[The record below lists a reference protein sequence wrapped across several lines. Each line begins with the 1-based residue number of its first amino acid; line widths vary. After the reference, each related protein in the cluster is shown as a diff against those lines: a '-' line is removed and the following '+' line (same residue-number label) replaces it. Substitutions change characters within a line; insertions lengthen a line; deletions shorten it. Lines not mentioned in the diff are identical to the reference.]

1 MENKEK
7 NYLFL
12 ILLHV
17 IIGVGVFLLPSISK
31 LYGLLIFGGSVF
43 FIVKNRNKGNEVLLA
58 SAYVVGSEVFLRMTE
73 GNPNHEFSKY
83 SLIIFILL
91 GMFYSGFSRN
101 AVPYW
106 IFLFTLL
113 PGIFIATQ
121 ELSLQSESIRKS
133 IFFNISGPVSLGITS
148 IYCYNRRISI
158 NQVNRVLLY
167 LGLPVISCTVYL
179 FFYTSYNIK
188 VNLTGTGSN
197 VDLSG
202 GFGPNQVATILGIGM
217 FVFFSRF
224 LLLSKNYFFI
234 AINLTLTFLIG
245 YRGLLTFSRGG
256 MITSFVM
263 IIFLLLIVY
272 RYSKKESRL
281 KIIKSLSILTLI
293 FSLLWGFTQSQTDGL
308 IGKRYAN
315 QDALGRT
322 KKTNLTGREDIA
334 AGEIQMFLDNPIWGV
349 GVAKGTEIRSAKAG
363 YLLASHDEL
372 TRMLAEH
379 GLFGILGLLLL
390 IITPI
395 ILYVDNKQ
403 HIYIFCFMIFWFLTI
418 NHAAMRT
425 ASPSFIYALA
435 LLKVKFD
442 HE

>member
-17 IIGVGVFLLPSISK
+17 LIGVVIFLVPFVSK
-31 LYGLLIFGGSVF
+31 VYGLLIFGASIF
-43 FIVKNRNKGNEVLLA
+43 FIVSNRNKNNEVLLA
-58 SAYVVGSEVFLRMTE
+58 AAYVVGSEVFLRMTE

-83 SLIIFILL
+83 SVIVFILL
-91 GMFYSGFSRN
+91 GMFYSGFSKN

-106 IFLFTLL
+106 VFLITLL
-113 PGIFIATQ
+113 PGVFIATQ

-133 IFFNISGPVSLGITS
+133 IFFNISGPVCLGIAS
-148 IYCYNRRISI
+148 IYCYNRKITMEQMNRI
-158 NQVNRVLLY
+158 LLY
-167 LGLPVISCTVYL
+167 MALPIISCTIYL
-179 FFYTSYNIK
+179 FFYSTYNVKI
-188 VNLTGTGSN
+188 NLTGTGSN
-197 VDLSG
+197 TDLSG
-202 GFGPNQVATILGIGM
+202 GFGPNQVATVLGIGM

-224 LLLSKNYFFI
+224 LFFSKNYFYV
-234 AINLTLTFLIG
+234 AINLFITFLIG

-256 MITSFVM
+256 MITGLVM
-263 IIFLLLIVY
+263 IVALLVVIY
-272 RYSKKESRL
+272 RYSKKERRL
-281 KIIKSLSILTLI
+281 SIIKSVSLLAII
-293 FSLLWGFTQSQTDGL
+293 FSLLWGLTQSQTGGL

-322 KKTNLTGREDIA
+322 KKSNLTGREDLA
-334 AGEIQMFLDNPIWGV
+334 AGEIQMFIDNPVWGV
-349 GVAKGTEIRSAKAG
+349 GVAKGTEIRSEKAG
-363 YLLASHDEL
+363 YLVASHDEL

-379 GLFGILGLLLL
+379 GLFGIFGLLLL

-395 ILYVDNKQ
+395 ILYADNKQ
-403 HIYIFCFMIFWFLTI
+403 HIYMFCFLIFWFLTI

-435 LLKVKFD
+435 LLKVKIS